1 MSVSLAKID
10 NRLSTKRRELS
21 GKLKDR
27 ETLYSAIDT
36 AADAIDALEGKDELT
51 EDEQAS
57 LVSEKSAMKAKA
69 SEATALSDEI
79 RSLQGDVSD
88 LESQKLERQEHI
100 RQSGSVQPRETEA
113 GDDSPAPGADAD
125 VKVQPATDAQ
135 LDHDISCFM
144 RNSFM
149 ARMTGNSLAAVCQG
163 AAGDQYRNDRL
174 HAAVTQSA
182 NPAILPTNYS
192 TRLIELL
199 RPRTVCRKMEGV
211 NQLPLPNGNMRMPRQ
226 SAASTAAY
234 GAEMA
239 NIATSD
245 VSTEPLSLS
254 AKKLTAMVI
263 QSGEL
268 MRHSNPSSD
277 AIIRNDIVKV
287 VSLKEDATFIRAAG
301 SATVPKGLKAFAD
314 AASGTQVI
322 AANQTVTLAN
332 VTKDIGKLLLALAN
346 ANCPSLN
353 PYFLMAPRTER
364 FLMDLRDG
372 NGNYAFPE
380 MARGQLRGVPY
391 LTTTQIPTNL
401 TVSATND
408 CSELYLV
415 DASEFI
421 IADTDTFELNVSLE
435 AAYHDGTNVQAAF
448 SQDAAAFRL
457 IVEHDTLMRHN
468 ESVAYL
474 EQLTW
479 A

>member
-1 MSVSLAKID
+1 MSVSLAKLD
-10 NRLSTKRRELS
+10 QRLSSKRRDLSSKAKEREEL
-21 GKLKDR
+21 
-27 ETLYSAIDT
+27 Y
-36 AADAIDALEGKDELT
+36 AAVDDAMDSIDALEAKD
-51 EDEQAS
+51 D
-57 LVSEKSAMKAKA
+57 
-69 SEATALSDEI
+69 LSDEDKETLSAKKAEAKSKAKEATELSDSI
-79 RSLQGDVSD
+79 RDLQSEVSD
-88 LESQKLERQEHI
+88 LESQKAERQEHI
-100 RQSGSVQPRETEA
+100 RQTGSVQPRELGSA
-113 GDDSPAPGADAD
+113 DSDDPAPD
-125 VKVQPATDAQ
+125 VTVAEPTAEQ
-135 LDHDISCFM
+135 LDHDISCYM
-144 RNSFM
+144 RNSFI
-149 ARMTGNSLAAVCQG
+149 ARMSGNTLVAVCQG
-163 AAGDQYRNDRL
+163 VAGDQYRNDRL
-174 HAAVTQSA
+174 AAAVTQSA
-182 NPAILPTNYS
+182 NPAILPTNHS
-192 TRLIELL
+192 NRLIELL
-199 RPRTVCRKMEGV
+199 RPRTVCRNMEGV

-234 GAEMA
+234 AAEMA

-245 VSTEPLSLS
+245 VSTEPLSLA

-268 MRHSNPSSD
+268 MRHSSPASD
-277 AIIRNDIVKV
+277 KIIRNDIIKV
-287 VSLKEDATFIRAAG
+287 LSLKEDATFIRAAG

-314 AASGTQVI
+314 ADSATQVVT
-322 AANQTVTLAN
+322 ANQTVNLAN
-332 VTKDIGKLLLALAN
+332 VTNDIGKLILALAN
-346 ANCPSLN
+346 ANCPMLN
-353 PYFLMAPRTER
+353 PHFLMAPRTER

-380 MARGQLRGVPY
+380 MARGQLRGFPY
-391 LTTTQIPTNL
+391 KTTTQIPINL
-401 TVSATND
+401 TVNSTDD

-479 A
+479 GV